1 MAWLWRW
8 LLGRPVTFDLVP
20 KDFLDAELAKKAA
33 AQEPFKYIDESA
45 VVELC
50 DGITREQLSSC
61 GIFRAWFTT
70 LAINLQLQDKEGHP
84 FHEKPFI
91 LRKITIQSADWIEDK
106 KPDEKPEEKPRRRIL
121 FLKIDSLITDEK
133 SKLPGIAFL
142 RGGSVA
148 MLVIVKPKDSR
159 QERFVVLTEQARI
172 AGGSMRFKE
181 IPAGMLDADHNIVG
195 KAITEVEEE
204 TGLKFK
210 PSELINLTEL
220 SIQEASHS
228 AECLQRAMY
237 PSPGGSDEFISIFL
251 CIKEL
256 DRLEI
261 QQLQDKLT
269 GIRTRGELIKL
280 SLCKYEDLWKEGAR
294 DAKTLAAW
302 TLYEGLLR
310 SGVLQQKLDERK
322 GKAIKALQ
330 DRTVPVQ
337 EDSDDD

>member
-1 MAWLWRW
+1 
-8 LLGRPVTFDLVP
+8 VTFDLAP
-20 KDFLDAELAKKAA
+20 KDFLDDELAKKAA
-33 AQEPFKYIDESA
+33 AQEPFKYIDETA

-50 DGITREQLSSC
+50 NGITREQLSSC

-70 LAINLQLQDKEGHP
+70 LALNLQLQDKEGHP
-84 FHEKPFI
+84 FQEKPFI
-91 LRKITIQSADWIEDK
+91 LQKIMVQSVDWIEDK
-106 KPDEKPEEKPRRRIL
+106 KPSDKPEETPRRRIL
-121 FLKIDSLITDEK
+121 FLKIDSLITNGPGK
-133 SKLPGIAFL
+133 PKLPGIAFL

-172 AGGSMRFKE
+172 PGGSMRFKE
-181 IPAGMLDADHNIVG
+181 IPAGMLDADNNIVG
-195 KAITEVEEE
+195 KAITEIEEE
-204 TGLKFK
+204 TELKFK

-220 SIQEASHS
+220 SIQAASHS
-228 AECLQRAMY
+228 SEFLQRAMY

-261 QQLQDKLT
+261 QQLQNKLT

-280 SLCKYEDLWKEGAR
+280 SLCPYEDLWKEGAR

-310 SGVLQQKLDERK
+310 SGVLQRKLDERK
-322 GKAIKALQ
+322 GKAIRALQ